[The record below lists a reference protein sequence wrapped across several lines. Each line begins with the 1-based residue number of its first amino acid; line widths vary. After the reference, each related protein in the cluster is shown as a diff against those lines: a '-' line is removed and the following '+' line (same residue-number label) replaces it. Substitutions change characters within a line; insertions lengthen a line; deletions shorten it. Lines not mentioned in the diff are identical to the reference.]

1 MTLIIKNT
9 NNFKKQYKKSIKE
22 TEKEEKDE
30 LIKECRFNLLR
41 IKHVCYNIELD
52 NVLFPFERE
61 DIDILVGLCS
71 HILNN
76 KEDFKML
83 PYHHSYNS
91 YNTIGNVEYDGEYF
105 YQLKR
110 ILEQIS
116 KSGYEDYDEFYFV
129 WN

>member
-1 MTLIIKNT
+1 MGLDMHIYS
-9 NNFKKQYKKSIKE
+9 KKEDNGQMILV
-22 TEKEEKDE
+22 E
-30 LIKECRFNLLR
+30 LLYFGKYYQVYNYF

-105 YQLKR
+105 YQLHR